1 MMKGLRFKIGMVA
14 VAVVLLLVAGVAYAV
29 TIERSVSGVA
39 AIGQAQS
46 VDDTVLLWSDLGPP
60 KTALTVVDFGTLD
73 IDAFGNMQAPPLV
86 QAFVENGGGTPF
98 LLTVEARNIMVQP
111 PGGAPAPSP
120 ARSESCSVQPVV
132 R

>member
-1 MMKGLRFKIGMVA
+1 MVA
-14 VAVVLLLVAGVAYAV
+14 VAVVLLLVVGVAYAV

-86 QAFVENGGGTPF
+86 
-98 LLTVEARNIMVQP
+98 
-111 PGGAPAPSP
+111 
-120 ARSESCSVQPVV
+120 
-132 R
+132 

>member
-46 VDDTVLLWSDLGPP
+46 VDDTVLLWSDLGP
-60 KTALTVVDFGTLD
+60 
-73 IDAFGNMQAPPLV
+73 
-86 QAFVENGGGTPF
+86 
-98 LLTVEARNIMVQP
+98 R
-111 PGGAPAPSP
+111 
-120 ARSESCSVQPVV
+120 R
-132 R
+132 RR